1 MGYRLEEF
9 CELAIRRIQK
19 GNWVRLIA
27 LKPTAD
33 FYGWTSV
40 FPPILEAKRVDYP
53 DGLFPWP
60 NTPNLRRYKAHPLVI
75 SRSDTTKQG
84 FPVRM
89 TNRFRVTN
97 NATTLDIAAI
107 AHATQIPFSWMTN
120 KSNERW
126 DHEHWMSY
134 PVPDTYCSFDK
145 RAANY

>member
-60 NTPNLRRYKAHPLVI
+60 NTPNLRRYKAHSLVI

-107 AHATQIPFSWMTN
+107 AHATQIPFSWLTD
-120 KSNERW
+120 KSNKRL
-126 DHEHWMSY
+126 DQEHWMSY

>member
-27 LKPTAD
+27 LKPTAE
-33 FYGWTSV
+33 FYGWSTV
-40 FPPILEAKRVDYP
+40 FPNILDAKRVDYP

-60 NTPNLRRYKAHPLVI
+60 SSPSARNYKAHPLVI
-75 SRSDTTKQG
+75 SRSESSKQG
-84 FPVRM
+84 FPVRL

-97 NATTLDIAAI
+97 NAGVMDIATI
-107 AHATQIPFSWMTN
+107 AQATQIPFSWLTDKN
-120 KSNERW
+120 NNRLSQ
-126 DHEHWMSY
+126 EHWMSY
-134 PVPDTYCSFDK
+134 PIPDTYCSFDK

>member
-1 MGYRLEEF
+1 MGYFHEDF

-33 FYGWTSV
+33 FYGWSSV
-40 FPPILEAKRVDYP
+40 FPDIWDAKRVDYA
-53 DGLFPWP
+53 DGLFPHP
-60 NTPNLRRYKAHPLVI
+60 GRRNLRAYRAHPLVI

-97 NATTLDIAAI
+97 NASTLDIAAI
-107 AHATQIPFSWMTN
+107 AHATQIPFSWLTD
-120 KSNERW
+120 KSNKRL
-126 DHEHWMSY
+126 DQEHWMSY
-134 PVPDTYCSFDK
+134 PVPDSYCSFDK

>member
-1 MGYRLEEF
+1 MGYFLEEF

-27 LKPTAD
+27 LRPTAE
-33 FYGWTSV
+33 FYGWSTV
-40 FPPILEAKRVDYP
+40 FPNIWDAKRVDYA
-53 DGLFPWP
+53 DGLFPHP
-60 NTPNLRRYKAHPLVI
+60 GRKNLRRYRAHPLVI
-75 SRSDTTKQG
+75 CRSEVTKQG

-107 AHATQIPFSWMTN
+107 AHATQIPFSWLTD
-120 KSNERW
+120 KSNARL
-126 DHEHWMSY
+126 DQEHWMSY